1 MSPRVLI
8 RSRIRP
14 RLLAGVSLTSLAG
27 LATVLLPQ
35 GAHHGA
41 LAAATASPSLVAP
54 ERIPTETPIKHIIY
68 IVGENRSFDNI
79 YGTYQPR
86 NGQPIWNLVSR
97 GIVNADG
104 TPGRNFAGARQYQAT
119 SGSGRFFLSPLGKAA
134 YTFLP
139 VPTIASAQPE
149 GVGLEFGIVDASGKP
164 TAAFPQGDP
173 SLPPIDQITLATG
186 GTGSIPKNG
195 ADTRIPGVN
204 RLPSGP
210 FQQTGPTL
218 AYDAYEGDTIH
229 QLFQMWQQN
238 DCSMRNATRDN
249 PTGCLH
255 DLYPF
260 VATTNGTLP
269 TQTPTD
275 GGQDM
280 AFYNMN
286 TGDAPIFK
294 SLADHYALSDNFH
307 QAIMGGSVT
316 GAIGIAYGD
325 NAFFSDGNGHPLVP
339 TGSIMNPD
347 PVAGTINTYQSN
359 GTWVNCSDPT
369 QPGVAEIQSYLAS
382 LHYYAGPNCAPHS
395 YYATRDAD
403 VPYTPTG
410 TLAAVTSTTMAPL
423 TMRHIGDELNDRNIS
438 WAWYSGGYDSAVAV
452 TNGATDIFDQVF
464 RAGYCD
470 ICNPFQYSKSVM
482 SDPAQRAA
490 HLKDVA
496 DNLFDDIA
504 SGHLP
509 AVAFVKPDGG
519 LQGHPGSGKVSLLEE
534 FIQNIVDRTKA
545 NPELFAE
552 TAIIVSFDES
562 GGLYDS
568 GFIQPLDFFGDG
580 PRIPLLVISP
590 FSTGGRVVH
599 SYTDQAS
606 VLKFIERNW
615 HLDPLSHRSR
625 DNLPNP
631 VMDRENP
638 WLPVNM
644 PAIGDLFDMFDF
656 DHGRDGGHDGGR
668 NDHDGGNHHDR
679 GDDDDGHDGHR
690 F

>member
-1 MSPRVLI
+1 MSASTSVYRKNWLTLI
-8 RSRIRP
+8 
-14 RLLAGVSLTSLAG
+14 AGVSIAALVG
-27 LATVLLPQ
+27 F
-35 GAHHGA
+35 GA
-41 LAAATASPSLVAP
+41 LHPNGDRAVAANAQDTP
-54 ERIPTETPIKHIIY
+54 EERFPTETPIKHIIY
-68 IVGENRSFDNI
+68 IIGENRSFDNI
-79 YGTYQPR
+79 YGTYQPKGR
-86 NGQPIWNLVSR
+86 QQISNLLSR

-104 TPGRNFAGARQYQAT
+104 TPGRNFAKGQQFQAT
-119 SGSGRFFLSPLGKAA
+119 MSNGHFFLSPLAKTP

-149 GVGLEFGIVDASGKP
+149 GVGLEFGIVNASGQP
-164 TAAFPQGDP
+164 TATFPQGDP
-173 SLPPIDQITLATG
+173 SLPLQDQITLATG

-195 ADTRIPGVN
+195 ADTRIPGFSM
-204 RLPSGP
+204 LPSGP
-210 FQQTGPTL
+210 FAQTSPTL
-218 AYDAYEGDTIH
+218 PYNSYEGDTIH
-229 QLFQMWQQN
+229 QMFQMWQQS
-238 DCSMRNATRDN
+238 DCSIANATREN
-249 PTGCLH
+249 PTGCVH

-275 GGQDM
+275 GSQDM
-280 AFYNMN
+280 AYYNMIS
-286 TGDAPIFK
+286 GDAPIFK
-294 SLADHYALSDNFH
+294 SLADQYTISDNFH
-307 QAIMGGSVT
+307 QSIMGGSVT
-316 GAIGIAYGD
+316 GAFGIAYGD
-325 NAFFSDGNGHPLVP
+325 NAFLSDGNGNPVVP

-347 PVAGTINTYQSN
+347 PVSGTINTYQSN
-359 GTWVNCSDPT
+359 GTWVLCSDPN

-382 LHYYAGPNCAPHS
+382 LRYTVGPNCAPNA

-403 VPYTPTG
+403 VPYTPIG
-410 TLAAVTSTTMAPL
+410 TLNPVKSTTMAPL
-423 TMRHIGDELNDRNIS
+423 TQRHIGDELTAKNIS

-452 TNGATDIFDQVF
+452 SNGAKDVFDQVF

-482 SDPAQRAA
+482 SDPNQRAA
-490 HLKDVA
+490 HLKDVVN
-496 DNLFDDIA
+496 NLFNDIA
-504 SGHLP
+504 TGNLP

-534 FIQNIVDRTKA
+534 FIQNIVDQTKA
-545 NPELFAE
+545 NPKLFAE
-552 TAIIVSFDES
+552 TAIVISFDES

-580 PRIPLLVISP
+580 PRIPLVVISP

-615 HLDPLSHRSR
+615 HLGKISNRSR

-631 VMDRENP
+631 VMDDDNP
-638 WLPVNM
+638 WVPVNM

-656 DHGRDGGHDGGR
+656 DRDHHDG
-668 NDHDGGNHHDR
+668 DHDRDDFR
-679 GDDDDGHDGHR
+679 G
-690 F
+690 